1 VQSNATATRPR
12 PSKVEVR
19 RARVRRDMAHCAV
32 TLMAEK
38 GFEATTVEEIA
49 RAADYHPSSFF
60 RYFGSKEDAVF
71 IGIPEATSE
80 LRAACDAIAVGE
92 DAWTLVR
99 AAAVEAVKHFTAS
112 DPGFFADQFALWLA
126 EPALQAPLAAHF
138 VVWEQIITAAF
149 TKAGG
154 LERPDLYTFVVG
166 GAIVSIMRACVHAHD
181 LDDDTFAHRVDRAC
195 LMLERGLARPPA

>member
-1 VQSNATATRPR
+1 MQRSAVVPRTR
-12 PSKVEVR
+12 PSKVELR
-19 RARVRRDMAHCAV
+19 RARVRRDLAHGAV
-32 TLMAEK
+32 ALMTEN

-60 RYFGSKEDAVF
+60 RYFSSKEDAVF
-71 IGIPEATSE
+71 IGIPEATAE
-80 LRAACDAIAVGE
+80 LSAACAAIKAGD

-99 AAAVEAVKHFTAS
+99 AAAVEAVKHFTES

-126 EPALQAPLAAHF
+126 EPSLQAPLAAHF
-138 VVWEQIITAAF
+138 IAWEQIITQAF
-149 TKAGG
+149 TVAGG

-181 LDDDTFAHRVDRAC
+181 LDDGSFADRVDRAC
-195 LMLERGLARPPA
+195 LMLEQGLAHPPA

>member
-1 VQSNATATRPR
+1 MHPNGVVSHNR
-12 PSKVEVR
+12 PSKVELR
-19 RARVRRDMAHCAV
+19 RARVRRDLAHGAV
-32 TLMAEK
+32 RLMAEK

-71 IGIPEATSE
+71 IGIPEATDE
-80 LRAACDAIAVGE
+80 LRAVCASIRAGD
-92 DAWTLVR
+92 DAWTRVR
-99 AAAVEAVKHFTAS
+99 AAAVEAVKHFTES

-138 VVWEQIITAAF
+138 IVWEQIITQAF
-149 TKAGG
+149 TAAGG
-154 LERPDLYTFVVG
+154 LRRPDLYTFVVG

-181 LDDDTFAHRVDRAC
+181 LDDGSFADRVDRAC